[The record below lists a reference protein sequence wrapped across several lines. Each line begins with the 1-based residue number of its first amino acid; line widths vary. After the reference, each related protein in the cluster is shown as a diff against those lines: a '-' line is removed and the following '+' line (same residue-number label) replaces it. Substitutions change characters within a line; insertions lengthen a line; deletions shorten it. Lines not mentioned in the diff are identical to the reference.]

1 MNLHITFSINGSL
14 SMLDFPNATGEFI
27 VTHNNFSIF
36 RVTRESK
43 VIAEFQAHAVVG
55 WDSEPLK
62 KESGEI

>member
-27 VTHNNFSIF
+27 VTHNNFSLF
-36 RVTRESK
+36 QVNRGNK

-55 WDSEPLK
+55 WDSEQK